1 MWCVDD
7 VQLRLLLL
15 QHAAEY
21 FSPDNPRAVRGL
33 GPDATLLTRLQQLT
47 AREMSTLA
55 AMRQPLVRVELD
67 EEGLQSGLRM
77 LEGVI
82 QAKELETYF
91 IRHGASRRMMHVLFS
106 VSYSDTY
113 RRRRAYSVPVP
124 RSRFRLPPIDTC
136 ERIWRTW
143 HGLSTAPLRYAYYQL
158 HQAYPQFSIA
168 LLEAVV
174 QKQSQ

>member
-7 VQLRLLLL
+7 VQLRLVLL
-15 QHAAEY
+15 QHAAER
-21 FSPDNPRAVRGL
+21 FSPDNPRAVRGP
-33 GPDATLLTRLQQLT
+33 GPDAALLARLQQLT
-47 AREMSTLA
+47 ALEMSTLA
-55 AMRQPLVRVELD
+55 AMRQPLVRIELD

-91 IRHGASRRMMHVLFS
+91 IRHGASRRMMRVLFS
-106 VSYSDTY
+106 VSYSATY
-113 RRRRAYSVPVP
+113 RRRRAYAVPAP
-124 RSRFRLPPIDTC
+124 RSRFRLPPIETC

-143 HGLSTAPLRYAYYQL
+143 HGLSTAPLRHAYYQL
-158 HQAYPQFSIA
+158 HQAYSQYSIA

-174 QKQSQ
+174 QEQSQ